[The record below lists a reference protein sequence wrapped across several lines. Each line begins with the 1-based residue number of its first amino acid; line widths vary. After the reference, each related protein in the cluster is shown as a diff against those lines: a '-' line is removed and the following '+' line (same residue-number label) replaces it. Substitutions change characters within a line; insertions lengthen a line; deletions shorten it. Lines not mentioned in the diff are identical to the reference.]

1 MIKTLFFFA
10 GFLFLT
16 LFLNQKI
23 KTVMAALDDLKAAVQ
38 KETEVDQSA
47 IVLLNGLKAQLD
59 AAIASNDPAALQ
71 ALSDQLGSSSQS
83 LADAVAAN
91 TPAS

>member
-16 LFLNQKI
+16 IFLNQKI

-38 KETEVDQSA
+38 KETEVD
-47 IVLLNGLKAQLD
+47 
-59 AAIASNDPAALQ
+59 
-71 ALSDQLGSSSQS
+71 
-83 LADAVAAN
+83 
-91 TPAS
+91 